1 MLRMEFWTSDF
12 DVQKWSKRPWDPH
25 NRIRLE
31 NYAQKWSQ
39 IVKTLDGCPQNDD
52 FGIFARSLRTGL

>member
-1 MLRMEFWTSDF
+1 MLRIELWTSDF
-12 DVQKWSKRPWDPH
+12 DLKKCSKRPWDPH

-39 IVKTLDGCPQNDD
+39 ILKTLD
-52 FGIFARSLRTGL
+52 R